1 MKKVG
6 IVGHFGFGYNLL
18 NGQTIKVKI
27 LLAEFRKQL
36 GQDNTQ
42 TVDTHGGIKKVPAMI
57 MNTVRM
63 FGQCENCMV
72 LPAYKGVL
80 IFTPLFSLLNKIYHR
95 KTYYIVVGGWLD
107 SYLDKYKWLEGMLKN
122 YTAICVETT
131 TMKNAL
137 ERRGFTNIELMKNC
151 KELPKVALKDL
162 PKNYTPPY
170 PLCTFS
176 RVMKGKGIESLVEAV
191 KKVNNKEG
199 RVVFTLDIYGEVWK
213 DYTEEFKAIQEKFPS
228 YITYKGSVNYD
239 QSVET
244 LKNYFALVF
253 PTLFYTEGIPGTI
266 IDAYAAGLPVISSK
280 WESYNDVIED
290 NITGIGYTF
299 NSDEELLQTLE
310 FVQNNPQR
318 LVDMKEACLK
328 KAEEFS
334 PSVVVGDFIKKF
346 FEE

>member
-18 NGQTIKVKI
+18 NGQTIKVQI
-27 LLAEFRKQL
+27 LLAEFQKQL

-57 MNTVRM
+57 MNTVKM

-107 SYLDKYKWLEGMLKN
+107 SYLDKYRWLEGMLKN

-151 KELPKVALKDL
+151 KELPALSASDL
-162 PKNYTPPY
+162 PRDFSQPY

-176 RVMKGKGIESLVEAV
+176 RVMKGKGIENLVKALRRI
-191 KKVNNKEG
+191 NDKEG
-199 RVVFTLDIYGEVWK
+199 RVVYTLDIYGEVWK
-213 DYTEEFKAIQEKFPS
+213 DYIEEFKEIQREFPE
-228 YITYKGSVNYD
+228 YISYKGSVNYD

-244 LKNYFALVF
+244 LRNYFALVF

-280 WESYNDVIED
+280 WESYGDVIED
-290 NITGIGYTF
+290 NITGIGYEF
-299 NSDEELLQTLE
+299 GNDDALVEVLE
-310 FVQNNPQR
+310 NVQRNPQE
-318 LVDMKEACLK
+318 VIAMKEACLR

-334 PSVVVGDFIKKF
+334 PRTIVGGFIKKF
-346 FEE
+346 F

>member
-1 MKKVG
+1 
-6 IVGHFGFGYNLL
+6 
-18 NGQTIKVKI
+18 
-27 LLAEFRKQL
+27 
-36 GQDNTQ
+36 
-42 TVDTHGGIKKVPAMI
+42 
-57 MNTVRM
+57 
-63 FGQCENCMV
+63 
-72 LPAYKGVL
+72 
-80 IFTPLFSLLNKIYHR
+80 
-95 KTYYIVVGGWLD
+95 
-107 SYLDKYKWLEGMLKN
+107 MLKN

-131 TMKNAL
+131 TMKNAI

-151 KELPKVALKDL
+151 KELPKIALKDL
-162 PKNYTPPY
+162 PKNYTQPY
-170 PLCTFS
+170 SLCTFS
-176 RVMKGKGIESLVEAV
+176 RVMKGKGVENLVEAV

-266 IDAYAAGLPVISSK
+266 IDAYAAGIPVISSK

-290 NITGIGYTF
+290 NITGIGYEF
-299 NSDEELLQTLE
+299 GNDDALVEVLE
-310 FVQNNPQR
+310 NVRKKPQE
-318 LVDMKEACLK
+318 VIAMKAACLK

-334 PSVVVGDFIKKF
+334 PKSIVGEFVRKF
-346 FEE
+346 F